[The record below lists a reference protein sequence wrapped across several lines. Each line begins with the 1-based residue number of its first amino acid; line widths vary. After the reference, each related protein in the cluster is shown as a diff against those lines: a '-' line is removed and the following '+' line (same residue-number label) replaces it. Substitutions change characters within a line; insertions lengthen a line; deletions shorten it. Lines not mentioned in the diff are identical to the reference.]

1 MRLKTYL
8 QPADQP
14 QARREL
20 GYVIVESPG
29 RGVPF
34 RVTERHAQDRD
45 SGSILVT
52 YCGPDTPEDDQ
63 FLRDGYTFHY

>member
-1 MRLKTYL
+1 LKTYF

-45 SGSILVT
+45 SSSILVT
-52 YCGPDTPEDDQ
+52 YCGPDTPDDDQ